1 MPTFRNP
8 ASRDAAQGHRLLRA
22 WLALAAAGAGIVH
35 LALGWAAATRLIGA
49 HPVAGSALAGVLAVV
64 GIAEL
69 AWGLVGL
76 VIDRG
81 PVPGLARWAALAP
94 VAAWALVLVS
104 GATAGAL
111 ALPFVPMGV
120 ATVFD
125 LFIAGGLS
133 VLLRGVRR
141 ESSRHPGGDG
151 SSMHGAVLLGL
162 VAAGLAM
169 SALVTPALSAAV
181 SWSQQS
187 PATQAITPEH
197 GSH

>member
-1 MPTFRNP
+1 VPTFRNH
-8 ASRDAAQGHRLLRA
+8 ASREAGEVHRLVRS
-22 WLALAAAGAGIVH
+22 WLALAAVGAGIVH
-35 LALGWAAATRLIGA
+35 LALAWAAAVRLSGV
-49 HPVAGSALAGVLAVV
+49 HPVVGGALAGVLALV
-64 GIAEL
+64 GIAEV
-69 AWGLVGL
+69 AWGLVAL
-76 VIDRG
+76 VIDRV
-81 PVPGLARWAALAP
+81 PTPGLARWASLAP

-104 GATAGAL
+104 GAGGGL
-111 ALPFVPMGV
+111 ALPFLPMGT

-133 VLLRGVRR
+133 VHLRSARR
-141 ESSRHPGGDG
+141 KSSRHPRGDG
-151 SSMHGAVLLGL
+151 PAMRGAVLLGL

-169 SALVTPALSAAV
+169 SALVAPALSATV